1 MAGKVFLVGAGPGDP
16 ELLTIKAL
24 KTLRSADVVLHDD
37 LISAAIL
44 QLAPKAA
51 NIRSVGKRCGRKS
64 IQQAE
69 INALMIAFASF
80 GLKVVRL
87 KSGDPLL
94 FGRAG
99 EEIEAL
105 RNANM
110 DYEII
115 PGVTSA
121 FASAATVSASLT
133 HRNKASAV
141 IFVTGHQAPAGSNP
155 EWQTYVRSGATLAI
169 YMPGS
174 HYESVAARLIA
185 GGLHDDT
192 PCVLVSNASTPNEQV
207 HQTSIGD
214 LVAAPPLPAPVLLL
228 VGEVFRQSEVGVAA
242 RTHVAHVPLNQFGI
256 AMPPSNLEVFADNQ
270 VFWGD

>member
-1 MAGKVFLVGAGPGDP
+1 MAGKVWLVGAGPGDP
-16 ELLTIKAL
+16 ELLTVKAL
-24 KTLRSADVVLHDD
+24 KSLQSADVVLHDD
-37 LISAAIL
+37 LISEEIL
-44 QLAPKAA
+44 ELAPKTAH
-51 NIRSVGKRCGRKS
+51 IRSVGKRCGRKS
-64 IQQAE
+64 IQQQE

-99 EEIEAL
+99 EEIDAL
-105 RNANM
+105 RKANV

-121 FASAATVSASLT
+121 FASAAAVSASLT

-141 IFVTGHQAPAGSNP
+141 IFVTGHQATGSNP

-174 HYESVAARLIA
+174 HYESVASRLVAA
-185 GGLHDDT
+185 GLDDHT
-192 PCVLVSNASTPNEQV
+192 PCVLVSKASTPDEQI
-207 HQTSIGD
+207 HRSTIRD
-214 LVAAPPLPAPVLLL
+214 LASAPHVPAPALLL
-228 VGEVFRQSEVGVAA
+228 VGEVFRTTEVEIGVRERIADVAFYQHGIPMPSAA
-242 RTHVAHVPLNQFGI
+242 
-256 AMPPSNLEVFADNQ
+256 LEVFADNQ
-270 VFWGD
+270 VFWGH

>member
-16 ELLTIKAL
+16 ELLTVKAL
-24 KTLRSADVVLHDD
+24 KTLQSADAVLHDD
-37 LISAAIL
+37 LISAEIL
-44 QLAPKAA
+44 ALAPKTAH
-51 NIRSVGKRCGRKS
+51 IRSVGKRCGRKS
-64 IQQAE
+64 IQQDE

-80 GLKVVRL
+80 GLRVVRL

-99 EEIEAL
+99 EEIDAL
-105 RNANM
+105 RSANV

-121 FASAATVSASLT
+121 FASAAAVNASLT

-141 IFVTGHQAPAGSNP
+141 IFVTGHHAPTGSNP

-174 HYESVAARLIA
+174 HYENVASRLIA
-185 GGLHDDT
+185 AGVHEDS
-192 PCVLVSNASTPNEQV
+192 PCVVVSKASTPDEQV
-207 HQTSIGD
+207 HRTTICD
-214 LVAAPPLPAPVLLL
+214 LAAAPHLPAPALLL
-228 VGEVFRQSEVGVAA
+228 VGEVFRTSEVGVG
-242 RTHVAHVPLNQFGI
+242 AHERVTDLPLNQFGI
-256 AMPPSNLEVFADNQ
+256 SMPPSNLEVFTDNH

>member
-1 MAGKVFLVGAGPGDP
+1 MASKVFLVSAGPADP

-24 KTLRSADVVLHDD
+24 KTLQSADVVLHDD
-37 LISAAIL
+37 LISAEIL
-44 QLAPKAA
+44 QLAPRTA

-64 IQQAE
+64 IQQIE

-105 RNANM
+105 RNANV
-110 DYEII
+110 DYEIV

-121 FASAATVSASLT
+121 FASAAAASVSLT

-141 IFVTGHQAPAGSNP
+141 IFVTGHHAPNGSTA

-174 HYESVAARLIA
+174 HYESVAGRLIVA
-185 GGLHDDT
+185 GLHDDT
-192 PCVLVSNASTPNEQV
+192 PCVLISKASTPDEQIHRTIV
-207 HQTSIGD
+207 RD
-214 LVAAPPLPAPVLLL
+214 LAAAPPLPAPVLLL
-228 VGEVFRQSEVGVAA
+228 AGEVFRRSDVGVAA
-242 RTHVAHVPLNQFGI
+242 HARAADLPLNQFGI
-256 AMPPSNLEVFADNQ
+256 SSLPSNLEVFADNQ